1 MLCKVQYRLDTSP
14 LTHTSLSDSIS
25 MLTLIQVHWLS
36 CFFSNVTSKLSP
48 QDNSIRCFLCLEALF
63 LTSKMLLK
71 CVSSKLTL
79 ITLFKIRTNI
89 PFQHYWSLPFALNL
103 MAWSSYHNL
112 VMYKRI
118 NIANSTA
125 ILGKPCSQGQPFA
138 NIQELGFQKDSHI
151 PKTDNNGSL
160 QLSCVS
166 NMVYTEYLFSF
177 KEYTILICA
186 KRQMPM

>member
-1 MLCKVQYRLDTSP
+1 MKIAGSFPSEAHIHINPTMSVLCKVQYRLDTSP

-71 CVSSKLTL
+71 YLSSKLTL

-103 MAWSSYHNL
+103 IPGAVIIIQLYTKELTQQARLLSLESLAHKVSPSLISRNLDFRRILTFPKQITMALYN
-112 VMYKRI
+112 
-118 NIANSTA
+118 
-125 ILGKPCSQGQPFA
+125 
-138 NIQELGFQKDSHI
+138 
-151 PKTDNNGSL
+151 
-160 QLSCVS
+160 
-166 NMVYTEYLFSF
+166 
-177 KEYTILICA
+177 
-186 KRQMPM
+186 